1 MIKVEDIQSYGKE
14 HLETVVASATTV
26 QNGLQAIASAYGD
39 YTKKSFEDTKSFVE
53 KLSGVKSLD
62 KAIEVQT
69 EFAKSAYETYVAEAQ
84 KIAGLY
90 TDLAKQAS
98 RSSPRPQPTNCGAG
112 KTKSPAIAAGLFL
125 FSDWQALPRDA
136 PVTSACGVERFEIC
150 GTGSICLDRGG
161 QSLKPLPAG
170 SFVLSNPTGLINL
183 QQDRRGRNQP
193 AAGRVG
199 PNICA
204 RLRRAKTGPILQI
217 DRSS

>member
-69 EFAKSAYETYVAEAQ
+69 EFAKSAYETFVTESQ

-90 TDLAKQAS
+90 TDLAKQAY
-98 RSSPRPQPTNCGAG
+98 
-112 KTKSPAIAAGLFL
+112 K
-125 FSDWQALPRDA
+125 
-136 PVTSACGVERFEIC
+136 PVE
-150 GTGSICLDRGG
+150 
-161 QSLKPLPAG
+161 
-170 SFVLSNPTGLINL
+170 GLIAKFT
-183 QQDRRGRNQP
+183 P
-193 AAGRVG
+193 AA
-199 PNICA
+199 A
-204 RLRRAKTGPILQI
+204 H
-217 DRSS
+217 